1 MLGYLEVV
9 TAMKK
14 YGLNYMDVAVVRGVA
29 KLASD
34 IDKELTTHFTEMIT
48 LTYSGQRSH
57 GIIIN
62 EYI

>member
-1 MLGYLEVV
+1 MLGYFEVL

-14 YGLNYMDVAVVRGVA
+14 YGMNYMDVGVVRGVA

-34 IDKELTTHFTEMIT
+34 IDKELAKHFNEMIT
-48 LTYSGQRSH
+48 LTHSGQRSH
-57 GIIIN
+57 GIGIN